1 MHIKLIVNPDGSFIT
16 HQDMNN
22 DLSSTS
28 HHGPDVHPRSGDR
41 SVDAQNGPGPNND
54 TEERHK
60 RHLQQERKATSLD
73 HLIRN
78 IDIMIYCQL
87 SVLYYME

>member
-1 MHIKLIVNPDGSFIT
+1 
-16 HQDMNN
+16 MNN
-22 DLSSTS
+22 DLPSSY
-28 HHGPDVHPRSGDR
+28 HRIPDGQSLSGGGH
-41 SVDAQNGPGPNND
+41 VTAQAAPGVNSD
-54 TEERHK
+54 DEEQNK
-60 RHLQQERKATSLD
+60 RRIREKRKANCLD

>member
-1 MHIKLIVNPDGSFIT
+1 
-16 HQDMNN
+16 MNN
-22 DLSSTS
+22 DLPSSYHRIPDAHTLFEG
-28 HHGPDVHPRSGDR
+28 GPAA
-41 SVDAQNGPGPNND
+41 AQAAPGANND
-54 TEERHK
+54 GEEQHK
-60 RHLQQERKATSLD
+60 RHLQQDRKAACLD

>member
-1 MHIKLIVNPDGSFIT
+1 
-16 HQDMNN
+16 MNN
-22 DLSSTS
+22 DLSSS
-28 HHGPDVHPRSGDR
+28 HQHTPDIHSLSDGETTA
-41 SVDAQNGPGPNND
+41 AQAAP
-54 TEERHK
+54 ERNADSEQHK
-60 RHLQQERKATSLD
+60 TRLLQDRKATCLD

>member
-1 MHIKLIVNPDGSFIT
+1 
-16 HQDMNN
+16 MNN
-22 DLSSTS
+22 DPSSAS
-28 HHGPDVHPRSGDR
+28 HHEPDIHQPFD
-41 SVDAQNGPGPNND
+41 NGPVAAQAALEGNND
-54 TEERHK
+54 GEGQRK
-60 RHLQQERKATSLD
+60 RHLQQEKKAIFLD

>member
-1 MHIKLIVNPDGSFIT
+1 
-16 HQDMNN
+16 MNN
-22 DLSSTS
+22 DPSSAS
-28 HHGPDVHPRSGDR
+28 QHGHNDGHVA
-41 SVDAQNGPGPNND
+41 AQAAPGGNLD
-54 TEERHK
+54 SEEQRK
-60 RHLQQERKATSLD
+60 RHLQQEQKAVFLD

>member
-1 MHIKLIVNPDGSFIT
+1 
-16 HQDMNN
+16 MNN
-22 DLSSTS
+22 DLSSS
-28 HHGPDVHPRSGDR
+28 SQHGPDIQPRSGDG
-41 SVDAQNGPGPNND
+41 SVGAHEGPGPNND
-54 TEERHK
+54 AEERQK
-60 RHLQQERKATSLD
+60 RHLQQDRKATYLD